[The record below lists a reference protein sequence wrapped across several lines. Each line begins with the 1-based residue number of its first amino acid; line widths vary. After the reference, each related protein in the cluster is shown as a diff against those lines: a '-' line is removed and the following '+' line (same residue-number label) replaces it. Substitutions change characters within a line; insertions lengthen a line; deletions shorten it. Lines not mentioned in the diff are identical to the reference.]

1 MVSQLM
7 NTSEV
12 GTIIVAAGRNEQLLD
27 SLTELNSTPETELL
41 KLGLV
46 DYVDD
51 LLVASDLVITKAGGL
66 IVSEVL
72 ARGKPMIIVD
82 PFPGQEEWNADLIV
96 AAGAGVQLRLPEM
109 VAHCVK
115 FLLNHSERLSQM
127 QASALELGEPRA
139 ALNIAEN
146 ILSQITIGNRQ

>member
-1 MVSQLM
+1 
-7 NTSEV
+7 
-12 GTIIVAAGRNEQLLD
+12 
-27 SLTELNSTPETELL
+27 
-41 KLGLV
+41 
-46 DYVDD
+46 
-51 LLVASDLVITKAGGL
+51 
-66 IVSEVL
+66 
-72 ARGKPMIIVD
+72 MIIVD

-146 ILSQITIGNRQ
+146 ILSQIQQ